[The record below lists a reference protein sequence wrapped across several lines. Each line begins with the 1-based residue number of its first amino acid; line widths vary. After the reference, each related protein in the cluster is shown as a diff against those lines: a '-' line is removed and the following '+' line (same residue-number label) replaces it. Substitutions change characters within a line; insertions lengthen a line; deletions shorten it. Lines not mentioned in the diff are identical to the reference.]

1 MTHKTLPL
9 LLGMIFV
16 IPSLSIAN
24 TVPSAT
30 VNTLN
35 QANIMQQST
44 EQKLDISTAREDK
57 WSEWGLTREDWQ
69 RYEFLKEG
77 ARGIWS
83 PNLDPLSMLGVEA
96 RTEAERDK
104 YAALL
109 AKKEFQRVEK
119 EFAFQIAYSRAF
131 ERLYPNVLPFN
142 TDNNSTTAAAVGRV
156 IYFTRTDCEKCVD
169 HLSRLLARIGSLP
182 VDIYIVDSM
191 QDDNKIQ
198 KWAVKNRIDI
208 NKVRN
213 RQITLNHDNGYWLH
227 YANGKMPAAFRIQGN
242 GEWQPVAY

>member
-1 MTHKTLPL
+1 MTYKTLPL
-9 LLGMIFV
+9 LLGMICV
-16 IPSLSIAN
+16 IPSSSIAN
-24 TVPSAT
+24 TAPSST

-35 QANIMQQST
+35 QANTMQQST
-44 EQKLDISTAREDK
+44 EQKLNLSTTIEDK

-69 RYEFLKEG
+69 RYELLKKG

-83 PNLDPLSMLGVEA
+83 PNLDPLTTLGIEA

-142 TDNNSTTAAAVGRV
+142 TDDNSTTAAAVGRI

-169 HLSRLLARIGSLP
+169 NLSRLWSRVGNLP

-198 KWAVKNRIDI
+198 QWAVKNRIDI
-208 NKVRN
+208 NKVKN

-227 YANGKMPAAFRIQGN
+227 YANGKMPAAFSIQGN
-242 GEWQPVAY
+242 GEWQPIVY